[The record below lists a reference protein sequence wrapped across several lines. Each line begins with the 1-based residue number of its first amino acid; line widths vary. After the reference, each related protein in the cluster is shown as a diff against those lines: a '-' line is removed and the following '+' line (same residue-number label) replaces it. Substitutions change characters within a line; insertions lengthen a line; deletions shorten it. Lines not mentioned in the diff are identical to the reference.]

1 MSPSEDIDLQLGEL
15 AAISYC
21 LSTVSDKLKPIH
33 KVKIPHLLHDQ
44 LKWKISRPQT
54 APNIKVSVKVDTQSY
69 RDLGIR
75 PPSPYKHRVA
85 DLVALAD
92 TGCQATCLGPEEL
105 FKLGLSRSDLMDVQ
119 MGLSAANGSGLKI
132 IGALFVN
139 ITGESTLGEV
149 YETKQLCYVAEGVD
163 RMLLSR
169 EACCKLGIIND
180 QFPAVGSANNLRSRS
195 IPVAQV
201 NQNPAGALN
210 EEHFDLE
217 PCSPNDDGTCS
228 CPRQESCPPP
238 PKFDPNLS
246 TSGLRKLLIKHYGAS
261 AFNQCTRQT
270 LPLMKGEPL
279 PIPTR
284 MDIKPVAVHTP
295 VAIPLHWEEKVHRDL
310 MRDVAL
316 GVIEPVP
323 INTPVTWCSRIVVV
337 PKHNGESRR
346 TVDLHSTEHQ

>member
-1 MSPSEDIDLQLGEL
+1 ML
-15 AAISYC
+15 Y
-21 LSTVSDKLKPIH
+21 
-33 KVKIPHLLHDQ
+33 DQ
-44 LKWKISRPQT
+44 LKWEISRPQC
-54 APNIKVSVKVDTQSY
+54 APNTKVSVKVDTKSY
-69 RDLGIR
+69 RDQGIR

-92 TGCQATCLGPEEL
+92 TGCQAVCMGPEEL
-105 FKLGLSRSDLMDVQ
+105 PKLGLSRSDLMDVQ

-228 CPRQESCPPP
+228 CPRRESCPPP
-238 PKFDPNLS
+238 PKFDPTLS
-246 TSGLRKLLIKHYGAS
+246 ISGLRKLLIKHYGAS

-323 INTPVTWCSRIVVV
+323 INTPVTWCSRMVVV
-337 PKHNGESRR
+337 PKHNGEPRR